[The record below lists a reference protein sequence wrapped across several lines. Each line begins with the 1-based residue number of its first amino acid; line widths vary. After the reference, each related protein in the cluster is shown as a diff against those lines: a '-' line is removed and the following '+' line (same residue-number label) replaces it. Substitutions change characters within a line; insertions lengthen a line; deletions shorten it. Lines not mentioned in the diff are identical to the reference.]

1 MRLLLVED
9 DVFFADGVASGL
21 RKQGYAVDV
30 AYEGHHGYEL
40 ARINDYDLLILDL
53 LLPDM
58 PGQDI
63 CRALRENQ
71 PSLRILMLTSLGEPE
86 QRIAGLDM
94 GADDYLPK
102 PFVWE
107 ELLARIRALL
117 RREVRGGSTLLR
129 YGDLSL
135 DVAEHIA
142 CLAGRELKLTRKEFG
157 ILEYLMRHPGRVV
170 SSEELLEHVW
180 DGSVNLFTNTV
191 RVHVNAL
198 RRKLGDDAEQARYIE
213 TIKGVGYRMLSP
225 SISASPMQRPTD
237 YAG

>member
-30 AYEGHHGYEL
+30 AYDGEHGYEL

-53 LLPDM
+53 LLPDL

-63 CRALRENQ
+63 CKALREEQ
-71 PSLRILMLTSLGEPE
+71 TSLRILMLTSLGEPE
-86 QRIAGLDM
+86 QRIAGLDL

-117 RREVRGGSTLLR
+117 RREVSGGATAIR
-129 YGDLSL
+129 CGDLSL
-135 DVAEHIA
+135 DVAERTA
-142 CLAGRELKLTRKEFG
+142 WLAGCELKLTRKEFG
-157 ILEYLMRHPGRVV
+157 ILEYLMRHPRRIV
-170 SSEELLEHVW
+170 STEELLEHVW
-180 DGSVNLFTNTV
+180 DGSVNVFTNTV

-198 RRKLGDDAEQARYIE
+198 RRKLGDNANQARYIE
-213 TIKGVGYRMLSP
+213 TVQGVGYRMLAPPATTSP
-225 SISASPMQRPTD
+225 VQRPTD
-237 YAG
+237 YMG